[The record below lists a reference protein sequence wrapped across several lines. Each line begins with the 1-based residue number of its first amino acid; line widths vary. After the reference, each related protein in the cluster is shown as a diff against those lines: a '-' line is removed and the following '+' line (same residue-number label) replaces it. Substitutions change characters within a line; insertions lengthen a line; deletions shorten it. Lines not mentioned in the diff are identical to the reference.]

1 MKILKAENR
10 YHQEVY
16 IVPNS
21 IDLFRAHE
29 NKPNV
34 TVVCYKE
41 QEYTVD
47 IEVIN
52 LLNQIYP
59 AIEVISSTDPSFVEQ
74 VLKEAT
80 R

>member
-1 MKILKAENR
+1 MKILKAKNR

-16 IVPNS
+16 IIPDS
-21 IDLFRAHE
+21 IDVFRAHE
-29 NKPNV
+29 NKENV
-34 TVVCYKE
+34 TVVSYKDE
-41 QEYTVD
+41 EYTVD
-47 IEVIN
+47 IEIID

-59 AIEVISSTDPSFVEQ
+59 EAEVISSIDPSFAEQ

>member
-1 MKILKAENR
+1 MKILKAKNR

-16 IVPNS
+16 IIPDS
-21 IDLFRAHE
+21 IDVFRAHE
-29 NKPNV
+29 NKGNV
-34 TVVCYKE
+34 TVVSYKDE
-41 QEYTVD
+41 EYTVD
-47 IEVIN
+47 IEIID

-59 AIEVISSTDPSFVEQ
+59 EAEVISSIDPSFAEQ